1 MADCKFYTYEVLTT
15 PINHEQ
21 QVMVQIFRDPETQQ
35 IITAQ
40 LSFKSSK
47 SDTWGNPYTLEKK
60 A

>member
-47 SDTWGNPYTLEKK
+47 ADTWGNPYT
-60 A
+60 